1 MWGDT
6 PSFSR
11 RYIITA
17 FSVSMRSASLFLLWK
32 LRERFYLI
40 GLELSIMVLELMF
53 DYKSDWL
60 DRMSFKFIVY
70 PK

>member
-1 MWGDT
+1 
-6 PSFSR
+6 
-11 RYIITA
+11 
-17 FSVSMRSASLFLLWK
+17 MRSASLFLLWK

-60 DRMSFKFIVY
+60 DRMSFRFIVY